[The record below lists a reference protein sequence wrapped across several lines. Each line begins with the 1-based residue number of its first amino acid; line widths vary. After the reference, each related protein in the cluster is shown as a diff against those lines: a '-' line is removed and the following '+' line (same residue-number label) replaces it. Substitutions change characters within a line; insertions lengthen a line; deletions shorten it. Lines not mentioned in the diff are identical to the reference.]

1 MTWKTFTTRQKSS
14 FTYWWWHNLAF
25 NYTAIKCKAWKFK
38 YLFHDIEKPFLML
51 LWRDY
56 KKVQQFHRSKNKHHI
71 EYPHYAKWDLEAMV
85 IDWECSRLTK
95 LESPLNALNTFRN
108 MVEIKE
114 STLYVNDIVVR
125 TSLLKRIPDIL
136 VKLNLINN
144 LEKERLN
151 SIMFSNIIKNR

>member
-1 MTWKTFTTRQKSS
+1 MNWKKFSKNQRSS
-14 FTYWWWHNLAF
+14 FSYCFWHNLAF

-38 YLFHDIEKPFLML
+38 YLFHDIEKPFLMF

-95 LESPLNALNTFRN
+95 LEAPLNAVDTFRN

-114 STLYVNDIVVR
+114 SMLYVKDIVIR

-136 VKLNLINN
+136 VKLNLINQ
-144 LEKERLN
+144 LEKENLN
-151 SIMFSNIIKNR
+151 NTMFSNIIKNK